1 MSNIKSKINIYI
13 SSKYRQQDEQTS
25 DFKVVIP
32 DGLLKCAR
40 DEYFTLNINCFY
52 VYNTFYQCNANYNH
66 FQLWFY
72 TSGGLPY
79 MFQDLYLTI
88 GNPNIF
94 DVMNNINTLISV
106 YGNVSYDRIKNK
118 FIYTRT
124 YAQDSN
130 YYNMYLVAINANSF
144 LGFTNITKNLILTT
158 GTYSTNPI
166 NINPIQAINVTIGGD
181 ISFENNNIDNCYGR
195 WQNSDIIIQKA
206 IDVPMNGLIKYE
218 NVDGGDSFQYWLH
231 NTDRIKYFELNVYD
245 QDMNEIPDFPDYYL
259 HVQFNIRE
267 KLQNNE
273 LLEKNIE
280 YTKHNFL
287 ILGYIFDILNHFY
300 KLLFNK
306 NFLT

>member
-40 DEYFTLNINCFY
+40 DEYFTLNCNCFY

-166 NINPIQAINVTIGGD
+166 NINPIQAINITIGGD

>member
-1 MSNIKSKINIYI
+1 MSDIKSKINIYC
-13 SSKYRQQDEQTS
+13 SSKYRQSDEQTYN
-25 DFKVVIP
+25 FKVVIP
-32 DGLLKCAR
+32 DGLLECAD
-40 DEYFTLNINCFY
+40 DELFTMDINYLYF
-52 VYNTFYQCNANYNH
+52 YNSFYQCNLNYNH

-79 MFQDLYLTI
+79 MLQDLYLTT

-94 DVMNNINTLISV
+94 DIISNINSLISV

-130 YYNMYLVAINANSF
+130 YYNMYLVAINASSF
-144 LGFTNITKNLILTT
+144 LGFINNTKNLILTT

-166 NINPIQAINVTIGGD
+166 NINPIQAINITMGGD

-218 NVDGGDSFQYWLH
+218 NIDSGDSFQYWLH
-231 NTDRIKYFELNVYD
+231 NTSKIKWFVLNVYD
-245 QDMNEIPDFPDYYL
+245 QDMNIISDFPDYCI
-259 HVQFNIRE
+259 HIQFNIRE
-267 KLQNNE
+267 LLQNNE

-287 ILGYIFDILNHFY
+287 ILGYIFDILNNFY
-300 KLLFNK
+300 KVFFNK